1 MQLYVPQQGCSN
13 FSPTSIHRRL
23 CQFFFFPYQLSMK
36 QPISLQGWE
45 VHFSV
50 FHKGLSPFY
59 ENFRIKDFDML
70 RFSSQKIVNLSGTQ
84 HSSFYPESGLL
95 LLAPDTPPFLIK
107 KPTKIE
113 KKVHKNKQTITKS
126 STFLAIQKSLIN
138 LKIEKRKLQDKC

>member
-1 MQLYVPQQGCSN
+1 MLKDTNLQAHICATVCASAGMLYTFHPQAFIEDSV
-13 FSPTSIHRRL
+13 R
-23 CQFFFFPYQLSMK
+23 FFFPYQLSMK

-113 KKVHKNKQTITKS
+113 KKKSTKTNKQS
-126 STFLAIQKSLIN
+126 QSHQHF
-138 LKIEKRKLQDKC
+138 